1 MSVQSVLIDAGALV
15 LLASTIALVRKRLL
29 SIRYGLGWIAVSLV
43 GLLGAP
49 FLALLSRQAH
59 SLGFTPTGFSLGI
72 FIVFLGLLCLQLSI
86 SLSGLHHAIQ
96 DLAEHSA
103 FLEARVHRLEE
114 GDPGVEL
121 DSQTSQMPYEEP
133 A

>member
-1 MSVQSVLIDAGALV
+1 MSVQALLIEGGALL
-15 LLASTIALVRKRLL
+15 LLASTIALVRRRLL
-29 SIRYGLGWIAVSLV
+29 SIRYGLGWIAVSIA

-49 FLALLSRQAH
+49 FLALLSGQAH
-59 SLGFTPTGFSLGI
+59 SLGFTSTGFSLGI

-103 FLEARVHRLEE
+103 LLEVRVHRLE
-114 GDPGVEL
+114 GDSSLEL
-121 DSQTSQMPYEEP
+121 DGQVSQMPYEEP

>member
-1 MSVQSVLIDAGALV
+1 MSIQAVLVEGGAL
-15 LLASTIALVRKRLL
+15 LLLVSTIALVRKRLL
-29 SIRYGLGWIAVSLV
+29 SIRYGLGWMTVSLA

-49 FLALLSRQAH
+49 FLALLSGEAR

-72 FIVFLGLLCLQLSI
+72 FIIFLGLLCLQLSI

-103 FLEARVHRLEE
+103 LLEERVHHLERTHSTE
-114 GDPGVEL
+114 TDNQASRIPF
-121 DSQTSQMPYEEP
+121 EEP